1 MTPSDSD
8 SPLWQL
14 FLGASELGGKTLQ
27 IIITIELLLASTK
40 HIPSTTQASI
50 PHQRRI
56 YSCKNLLVDP
66 EVNKRP
72 SLAKHRIDWC
82 QPSATLLGK
91 QGCSLQMYQ
100 SGGNRTGK
108 LWL

>member
-56 YSCKNLLVDP
+56 YSLLVDP

-72 SLAKHRIDWC
+72 SLAKHRID
-82 QPSATLLGK
+82 
-91 QGCSLQMYQ
+91 
-100 SGGNRTGK
+100 
-108 LWL
+108 